1 MLYAGSPLANWRVI
15 FTLVYYGRTEVIMIS
30 DIALLKIYNQYN
42 NTARKNDYV
51 ILPFNKFPV
60 IDNRLREFEWY
71 AFRLETLISA
81 DMVFVNY
88 SDRAVIL
95 KRSTNTMNAKWT
107 IEIPYG
113 KRNYYIELI
122 YRLNRAVTLDGA
134 VTLFVSN
141 NPYDLCAYICLED
154 VPENSDKI
162 NEIITK
168 SKVKIVSEKGI
179 DEFFNDIRTGRRF
192 NVKYIPANIDKRH
205 IELIFK
211 NTFLFSEESA
221 LKELGYNSSVNYKRK
236 KLFVSYSH
244 ANKKIVY
251 SITDKLEN
259 YGINLWIDKKSIEFG
274 DNITRSICSGINE
287 SDLAILFLSKEII
300 DSNFS
305 QFELENIISN
315 MIKKSM
321 GWFIVKLDDVNVEE
335 IMPTLGNY
343 LYYDFNENNDIE
355 MLTETIIKRINSL

>member
-1 MLYAGSPLANWRVI
+1 
-15 FTLVYYGRTEVIMIS
+15 MIS
-30 DIALLKIYNQYN
+30 DIALLEIFNQHK
-42 NTARKNDYV
+42 NTVRKNDYV

-113 KRNYYIELI
+113 NRSYYIDLL
-122 YRLNRAVTLDGA
+122 YRLNRAISLDGA

-141 NPYDLCAYICLED
+141 NPYDLCSYICLED
-154 VPENSDKI
+154 VPENLDKI

-168 SKVKIVSEKGI
+168 SKVKTVAEKGI
-179 DEFFNDIRTGRRF
+179 DEFFNDIKTGRRF

-211 NTFLFSEESA
+211 NAFWFSEKST
-221 LKELGYNSSVNYKRK
+221 LNRLGYDYSANSKRK

-244 ANKKIVY
+244 DDKKIVY

-259 YGINLWIDKKSIEFG
+259 YGIDLWIDKKSIEFG

-287 SDLAILFLSKEII
+287 SDLAILFLSKNII
-300 DSNFS
+300 RSNFS
-305 QFELENIISN
+305 QFELENIVSN

-321 GWFIVKLDDVNVEE
+321 GWFIVKLDNVKVED
-335 IMPTLGNY
+335 IMPSLGNY

>member
-1 MLYAGSPLANWRVI
+1 MRINS
-15 FTLVYYGRTEVIMIS
+15 
-30 DIALLKIYNQYN
+30 
-42 NTARKNDYV
+42 NDY
-51 ILPFNKFPV
+51 
-60 IDNRLREFEWY
+60 Y
-71 AFRLETLISA
+71 LISIIFIR
-81 DMVFVNY
+81 DDQSHWEFLL
-88 SDRAVIL
+88 IL
-95 KRSTNTMNAKWT
+95 LEAWNKSIFRYFHLRILYWLDVYKRQ
-107 IEIPYG
+107 
-113 KRNYYIELI
+113 
-122 YRLNRAVTLDGA
+122 
-134 VTLFVSN
+134 
-141 NPYDLCAYICLED
+141 
-154 VPENSDKI
+154 
-162 NEIITK
+162 
-168 SKVKIVSEKGI
+168 
-179 DEFFNDIRTGRRF
+179 TGRRF

-343 LYYDFNENNDIE
+343 LYYDFNENNNIE
-355 MLTETIIKRINSL
+355 MLTETIIERINSLW